1 MINPDQAKQIK
12 DCRALLHLGE
22 TPDGLRKAGYA
33 ERAIQIA
40 GGRYVGNLDP
50 CGANNGPV
58 TTRG

>member
-40 GGRYVGNLDP
+40 GGRDP
-50 CGANNGPV
+50 YGANNGPV